1 MRPTVLITGASTG
14 IGAAC
19 ARLFAHNG
27 YDVGIGYRSDRAAA
41 ETVAADVAAAGGTA
55 ALLPGDVADPA
66 AIEALFD
73 AFDAAFPRLDALVNN
88 AGIVGPVARL
98 QDMDA
103 DRLQAMFATNL
114 TGAFLVARN
123 AVRRMSTEAGGRGGA
138 IVNMSS
144 AAARLTGANQY
155 VDYAASKAALDTMTL
170 GLATEVAGQGIRVN
184 AIRPGLIETPIH
196 AKGGQPDRLERLG
209 HSVPIGRPG
218 TPDEVAEAAL
228 WLASDAARYVTG
240 AILDV
245 AGGR

>member
-1 MRPTVLITGASTG
+1 MCIRDS
-14 IGAAC
+14 
-19 ARLFAHNG
+19 
-27 YDVGIGYRSDRAAA
+27 
-41 ETVAADVAAAGGTA
+41 
-55 ALLPGDVADPA
+55 
-66 AIEALFD
+66 
-73 AFDAAFPRLDALVNN
+73 
-88 AGIVGPVARL
+88 
-98 QDMDA
+98 
-103 DRLQAMFATNL
+103 
-114 TGAFLVARN
+114 
-123 AVRRMSTEAGGRGGA
+123 
-138 IVNMSS
+138 
-144 AAARLTGANQY
+144 
-155 VDYAASKAALDTMTL
+155 SKAALDTMTL